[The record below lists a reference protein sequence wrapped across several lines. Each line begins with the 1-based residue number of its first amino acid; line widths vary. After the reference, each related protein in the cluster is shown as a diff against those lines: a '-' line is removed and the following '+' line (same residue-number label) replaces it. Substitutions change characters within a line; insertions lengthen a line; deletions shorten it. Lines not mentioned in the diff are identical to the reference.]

1 MPVPAPSRSGNNTDK
16 KDPRLELADRLIA
29 QIEAGTANWQRPW
42 NPGDVLA
49 PVSAVT
55 GKPYRGVNY
64 QNLLTFS
71 PDPSDPRWCTYKQ
84 AQEQGWQVRKGEHGL
99 SIEKWS
105 EYEHKR
111 TDEEIE
117 RLRAQ
122 GAQDIEPVEK
132 RLGVRYYTVFHASQI
147 DGIPP
152 LERSPR
158 PEIEGKP
165 DERLSK
171 LAENMG
177 MDVIHA
183 GGRAFY
189 RPSEDRVF
197 MPPIESFERATGHD
211 TTLLHELSHATGHE
225 SRLKREIRNPFG
237 SPKYAV
243 EELRAEMSAAMTA
256 ASLGIGF
263 DPASQ
268 DMEEGREMGNS
279 AAYLAS
285 WLKALPENERKQAI
299 MGAIKDAQG
308 ISDYLI
314 ERTPELQV
322 EVAQERAGSTVSRG
336 DYVRYKNEIGQELE
350 GVVLDDAQPGEATR
364 LRHITRWPNG
374 TPLMEAAD
382 HIMPVVLPEV
392 LDVHLVSAVRDGVA
406 LNGVDSRTNE
416 YKLTMGSD
424 MERRKMENRVL
435 MDVERARGVYPTYSN
450 LVIPAFDLKSMAGP
464 KMDITVFADPAGHH
478 LTGKVDLE
486 DGDIRA
492 SGVLEFAAT
501 TTDTGQPAFIAT
513 QTIGDHKTEV
523 VLRKVVG
530 DDGASFFSGNLLSVK
545 GDGTPA
551 LRTAMKMVPN
561 EAMQK
566 VLDAGQDSDPMLQVI
581 KGHLGLDLWRGL
593 DMDIVAFLEERN
605 RVRQGA
611 HPDFAGLTH
620 V

>member
-1 MPVPAPSRSGNNTDK
+1 MPVPASSRSGNQTEK

-84 AQEQGWQVRKGEHGL
+84 AQEQGWQVRKGEHGIP
-99 SIEKWS
+99 IEKWS
-105 EYEHKR
+105 EYAHKR

-197 MPPIESFERATGHD
+197 MPPIESFERASGHD

-268 DMEEGREMGNS
+268 DLEEGREAGNS

-285 WLKALPENERKQAI
+285 WLKALPEKERKQAI

-322 EVAQERAGSTVSRG
+322 EAAQERAGPTVSRG

-382 HIMPVVLPEV
+382 HIMPVVLPDV
-392 LDVHLVSAVRDGVA
+392 LEVHLVSAVRDGVA

-435 MDVERARGVYPTYSN
+435 MDVERARGIYPT
-450 LVIPAFDLKSMAGP
+450 FTKEGP
-464 KMDITVFADPAGHH
+464 
-478 LTGKVDLE
+478 
-486 DGDIRA
+486 
-492 SGVLEFAAT
+492 
-501 TTDTGQPAFIAT
+501 Q
-513 QTIGDHKTEV
+513 
-523 VLRKVVG
+523 VG
-530 DDGASFFSGNLLSVK
+530 DLVRFEPHEPGVTSMSFSGRVIAALDTNT
-545 GDGTPA
+545 GDVRYHLRAGTGPENGAEARVYGRDGQFRGIA
-551 LRTAMKMVPN
+551 LEQAVGFDRALAP
-561 EAMQK
+561 EAEK
-566 VLDAGQDSDPMLQVI
+566 APGFRS
-581 KGHLGLDLWRGL
+581 GTSW
-593 DMDIVAFLEERN
+593 
-605 RVRQGA
+605 
-611 HPDFAGLTH
+611 
-620 V
+620 